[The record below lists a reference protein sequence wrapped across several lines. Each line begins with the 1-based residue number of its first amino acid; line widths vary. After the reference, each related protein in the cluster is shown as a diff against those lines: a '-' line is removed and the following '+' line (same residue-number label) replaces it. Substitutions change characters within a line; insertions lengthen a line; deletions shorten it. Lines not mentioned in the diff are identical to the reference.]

1 MRTYRIRTRI
11 DDTGSFGTIPLTR
24 SVTEADNFKTSILI
38 SEDLKRVVT
47 LKFQSIA
54 LFLRF
59 QNHLCIFS
67 YELVLLMK
75 IKNLRDEARIFK
87 KTQIKIG
94 KNKEGPIKMDDE
106 VVLEKRKT
114 V

>member
-1 MRTYRIRTRI
+1 M
-11 DDTGSFGTIPLTR
+11 
-24 SVTEADNFKTSILI
+24 N
-38 SEDLKRVVT
+38 
-47 LKFQSIA
+47 
-54 LFLRF
+54 
-59 QNHLCIFS
+59 
-67 YELVLLMK
+67 
-75 IKNLRDEARIFK
+75 IKNLRDEARIFE